1 MESMASAALSIGSTT
16 AVGVED
22 DASSSAVG
30 MIRLVGNDENT
41 YNTPK
46 RTTSLPFCGSTYE
59 PECDDNLKPV
69 IGMKFDTWEE
79 GMALYKMYAHEV
91 GFSVRTWTTHKDD
104 QGVPVWKRFVCAREG
119 WRKVA
124 TDEERIKPKRNFKLS
139 RCGCEAMIGFKRQDD
154 GKYEVARFVQSHTHQ
169 LISPKSGASSEGL
182 LSCQNNHAD
191 W

>member
-1 MESMASAALSIGSTT
+1 
-16 AVGVED
+16 
-22 DASSSAVG
+22 
-30 MIRLVGNDENT
+30 
-41 YNTPK
+41 
-46 RTTSLPFCGSTYE
+46 
-59 PECDDNLKPV
+59 
-69 IGMKFDTWEE
+69 MKFDTWEE

-154 GKYEVARFVQSHTHQ
+154 GKYEVARFVQSQIRALVH
-169 LISPKSGASSEGL
+169 L
-182 LSCQNNHAD
+182 
-191 W
+191 